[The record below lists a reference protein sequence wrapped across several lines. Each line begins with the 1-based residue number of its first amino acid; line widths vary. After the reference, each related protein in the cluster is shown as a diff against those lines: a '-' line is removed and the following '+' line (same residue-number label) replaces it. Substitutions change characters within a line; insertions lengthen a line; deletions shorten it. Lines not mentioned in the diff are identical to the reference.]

1 MNMLPAPIKNFIDAL
16 FNPALTFLDMV
27 LEYLGS
33 ISLIA
38 GKGINLSQYLSFF
51 SYLPDS
57 MQAVIQSIISA
68 VMFLAILQ
76 LIKYIMKMYYAVKDA
91 VQWW

>member
-1 MNMLPAPIKNFIDAL
+1 MGILPDPIKNFIDAI
-16 FNPALTFLDMV
+16 FKPAITFLDMV
-27 LEYLGS
+27 LDYLGS

-51 SYLPDS
+51 SYLPGS
-57 MQAVIQSIISA
+57 MQLVVQSIISA

-76 LIKYIMKMYYAVKDA
+76 LIKYIMRMYYSVKDA
-91 VQWW
+91 VKWW